1 MPIRKEVRKEVVIA
15 TIVQVLSVVARK
27 LLMRTITLISC

>member
-1 MPIRKEVRKEVVIA
+1 MPIRKEVVIA
-15 TIVQVLSVVARK
+15 TIVQVLNVVARK